1 MFHNMFLL
9 AVKGSADNQ
18 KSLLSA
24 LGRLGFIEPGGSH
37 SLCVTLGQLQ
47 GSQRTPF
54 NLCRYFV
61 KAGTPT
67 VLAFVK
73 GSPFSK
79 KYFSGK
85 KVHRL

>member
-1 MFHNMFLL
+1 MCIAL
-9 AVKGSADNQ
+9 APRGSANQQ

-24 LGRLGFIEPGGSH
+24 FGRSVFIELGGSH
-37 SLCVTLGQLQ
+37 SLCMTLGQLQ

-73 GSPFSK
+73 RSPFSK